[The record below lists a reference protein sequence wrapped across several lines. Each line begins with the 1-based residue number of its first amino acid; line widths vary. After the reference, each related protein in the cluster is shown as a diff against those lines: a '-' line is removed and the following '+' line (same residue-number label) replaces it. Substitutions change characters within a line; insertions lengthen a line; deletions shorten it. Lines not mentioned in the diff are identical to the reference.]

1 MPVVKWTTF
10 SEIEPERDY
19 LVFIEMGERKSVWSY
34 FSFLMRARKVA
45 QQLKTAKGVIGI
57 RGRLGFLNREVVM
70 VAVFE
75 DENSLTEFAHSGQH
89 ANCMEVTKQDIKG
102 KMKTARWSI
111 SGSELPP
118 KLDDA
123 INRAKNK

>member
-10 SEIEPERDY
+10 SEVDPEQEY

-34 FSFLMRARKVA
+34 FSFLMRAQKVA
-45 QQLKTAKGVIGI
+45 KQLETAKGVIGI
-57 RGRLGFLNREVVM
+57 RGRLGFLNKEVVM
-70 VAVFE
+70 VAVFK
-75 DENSLTEFAHSGQH
+75 DEKSLTEFAHSGQH
-89 ANCMEVTKQDIKG
+89 ANCMEITKQDIKG

-123 INRAKNK
+123 ISRAKGK